1 MLQDVPCEQRQI
13 SLLIDE
19 MKIKSG
25 LVFNKHSGNLVGFA
39 DISSVNR
46 DIELIVQGKPEDN
59 GKLADQALVFMAR
72 AVFKP
77 SLTLP
82 IAHYFSLN
90 IKGMLIHNL

>member
-72 AVFKP
+72 AVL
-77 SLTLP
+77 SL
-82 IAHYFSLN
+82 H
-90 IKGMLIHNL
+90 